1 MNSEEAIKRFKDE
14 YYKAC
19 SDDSIVDPVS
29 YALYM
34 TYLYSV
40 YGRTNPLSSNEQQML
55 HNMETD
61 ARQQFLLRKKLK
73 ETE

>member
-40 YGRTNPLSSNEQQML
+40 DGKVRNLSEKELML
-55 HNMETD
+55 HDMASVVRE
-61 ARQQFLLRKKLK
+61 QLLLRKKLK
-73 ETE
+73 RVD